1 MIGFYEAT
9 QRLSCN
15 CTSAE
20 LTQFDGRARGD
31 DVMANLTVSLLR
43 ASQVTVGKLA
53 YRCTAPIHG
62 SWSVLYASSHGASC
76 ACQVTVGKLAYRCT
90 APIHGSWSVLYASS
104 HGASCA
110 CQVTVG
116 KLAYR
121 CTAPI
126 HGSWSVLYASSHGAS
141 CACQVTVGKL
151 AYRCTAMIHGS
162 WSALYTSSH
171 GASCACQ
178 VTVGKLAYRCTAPIR
193 GSWSALCASSHG
205 ALCACQVVFNPTVSR
220 GSRSRIFNERALR
233 QIAKLYNWCG
243 TTRWQHKQAKHGARQ
258 QQQQS
263 CVVGSC
269 RNISLL
275 FSFCR
280 EALCKRFADIYL
292 MSSYVHCATCCS
304 TPSQYPSRADYFLAN
319 LLDHV
324 SS

>member
-1 MIGFYEAT
+1 MCGFYEAT

-15 CTSAE
+15 YTSAE

-43 ASQVTVGKLA
+43 VSQVTVGKLA

-62 SWSVLYASSHGASC
+62 SWSALSASSHGASC

-90 APIHGSWSVLYASS
+90 AMIHGSWSALSASS

-121 CTAPI
+121 CTAMI
-126 HGSWSVLYASSHGAS
+126 HGSWSALSASSHGAS

-178 VTVGKLAYRCTAPIR
+178 V
-193 GSWSALCASSHG
+193 
-205 ALCACQVVFNPTVSR
+205 VFNPTVSR
-220 GSRSRIFNERALR
+220 GSRSRVFNERALR

-243 TTRWQHKQAKHGARQ
+243 TTRWQHKQAKHGTRQQQ

-275 FSFCR
+275 FSFRR

-304 TPSQYPSRADYFLAN
+304 KPSQYPSRADYFLAN